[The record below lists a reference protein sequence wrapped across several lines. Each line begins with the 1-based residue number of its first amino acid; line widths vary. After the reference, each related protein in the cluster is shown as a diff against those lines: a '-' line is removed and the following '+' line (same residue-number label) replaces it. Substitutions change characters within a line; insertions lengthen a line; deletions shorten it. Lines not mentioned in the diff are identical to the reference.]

1 MHHRASKRT
10 YTLQGLSYWL
20 DRLGEDWEV
29 LFSGQEIARGRKI
42 YREGQVRELEFRE
55 GSAVMRC
62 VTEGE
67 DGYAVVDGQE
77 RPLHVRF
84 SVEEED
90 LGRSMAVAGL
100 YELEEVL
107 GEEAPYLLSE
117 DFIPKPKPPEEEEEP
132 EEPEIEII
140 ETGRTL
146 GLSLRL
152 EKERELEVRIHFDG
166 VHFKSQDADEDALN
180 NKERSDLVRITTQ
193 AMRAGFQYSR
203 RREAFFLND
212 VEKLLNF
219 FQIHYPLWKKRYP
232 LDLGEGVKQL
242 VRKPANTEITAIA
255 EKVDGNEIALQWK
268 YKAGARLLSEEEM
281 SMLLKGRREVA
292 IIPGKG
298 FVRLSEER
306 RKNYQQWK
314 ESENAFSGGQLPAY
328 MLYSVAGAND
338 TKIQPDAKAQKWQ
351 DSLDQELGSGRNGK
365 GLLPILRPYQREGV
379 RWLQRIL
386 KMGCH
391 GLLADEMGLGKTLQ
405 ILSLINSLPK
415 SKEPA
420 LVVCPAS
427 VISVWHNEVDKFFP
441 KMSIA
446 MLQSGN
452 DFSSVSKQPDL
463 WVSSYSQIRR
473 HKHLL
478 KDAKFSLVIL
488 DEAQNIKNH
497 DTKVTQ
503 ACFNIQGKY
512 RLVLSGTPIEN
523 TPVDLWTLFRFL
535 MPGLLGSRNA
545 FLEMLKNEPDTFTET
560 LKTQIRPFILRRTK
574 KLVAKDLPDKMEM
587 VLRCPMSEEQRSTY
601 NQLLQQGVEEI
612 GNDVQEAMSQHS
624 MSFLALLTRLR
635 QVCVDPCLLPSKLN
649 GSEDLS
655 PESGKVQEFLRRMDE
670 LLERGHKVVVFSQF
684 VGFLKALKPILEKE
698 HPKSKVFELTG
709 ATKERGKLVKS
720 FQSRKG
726 SAIFLVSLRA
736 GGTGI
741 TLHAADYVFLMDP
754 WWNPAVEKQ
763 AIDRVHRIGQTK
775 TVFVYR
781 MIASGSIEERI
792 QDLQQ
797 QKETTFAEL
806 IGNLEGQLL
815 KQDDAFQNL
824 RKLLELQ

>member
-1 MHHRASKRT
+1 MHQRASKRT

-29 LFSGQEIARGRKI
+29 LFSGKEIAKGRKI

-62 VTEGE
+62 VTEE
-67 DGYAVVDGQE
+67 VDGYAVVDGQE
-77 RPLHVRF
+77 KPLHVRF
-84 SVEEED
+84 SVEEAY

-117 DFIPKPKPPEEEEEP
+117 DFIPSPKVPEEEEP
-132 EEPEIEII
+132 EVAEPEEV
-140 ETGRTL
+140 EVGRTL

-166 VHFKSQDADEDALN
+166 VHFKSQDASEDALN

-193 AMRAGFQYSR
+193 ARRAGFHYSR

-219 FQIHYPLWKKRYP
+219 FQIHYPIWKKRYP
-232 LDLGEGVKQL
+232 MELGEGVQQL
-242 VRKPANTEITAIA
+242 ARKPTNAEITAVA
-255 EKVDGNEIALQWK
+255 EKVDGNEITLQWK
-268 YKAGARLLSEEEM
+268 YKAGTRLLSEEEM
-281 SMLLKGRREVA
+281 SLLLKGRREVT

-298 FVRLSEER
+298 FVRLSENR
-306 RKNYQQWK
+306 RKDFQLWR

-328 MLYSVAGAND
+328 MLYSVAGVNESR
-338 TKIQPDAKAQKWQ
+338 IEPDAKARKWQ
-351 DSLDQELGSGRNGK
+351 EALMQELNNDRNGK
-365 GLLPILRPYQREGV
+365 DLLPILRPYQREGV
-379 RWLQRIL
+379 LWLQRIL
-386 KMGCH
+386 EMGCH

-405 ILSLINSLPK
+405 ILSLIDTLPK

-427 VISVWHNEVDKFFP
+427 VISVWQSEVDKFFP
-441 KMSIA
+441 KMKLQI
-446 MLQSGN
+446 LQSGN
-452 DFSSVSKQPDL
+452 DFSNVSRQPDL
-463 WVSSYSQIRR
+463 WVSSYTQLRR

-478 KDAKFSLVIL
+478 KDASFNLVIL
-488 DEAQNIKNH
+488 DEAQNIKNP

-503 ACFNIQGKY
+503 ACFNIRGNY
-512 RLVLSGTPIEN
+512 RLVLTGTPIEN
-523 TPVDLWTLFRFL
+523 SPLDLWTLFRFL
-535 MPGLLGSRNA
+535 MPGLLGSRNS
-545 FLEMLKNEPDTFTET
+545 FQELLKNEPETFTER
-560 LKTQIRPFILRRTK
+560 LRTQIRPFVLRRTK
-574 KLVAKDLPDKMEM
+574 QLVAKDLPDKLEM
-587 VLRCPMSEEQRSTY
+587 VLRCPLSEEQRATY

-612 GNDVQEAMSQHS
+612 GDDVQQAMSQHS

-649 GSEDLS
+649 GSEKLNL
-655 PESGKVQEFLRRMDE
+655 ESGKVQEFLRRMDE

-684 VGFLKALKPILEKE
+684 VGFLKALRPILEKE

-815 KQDDAFQNL
+815 KQDDAFRNL